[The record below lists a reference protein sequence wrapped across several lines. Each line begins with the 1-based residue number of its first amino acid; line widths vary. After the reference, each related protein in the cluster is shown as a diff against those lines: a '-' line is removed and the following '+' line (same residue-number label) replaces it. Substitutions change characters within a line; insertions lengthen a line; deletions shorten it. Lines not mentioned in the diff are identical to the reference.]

1 MTTAVVIGG
10 GPAGLMAAEQLLQA
24 GTSVDL
30 YDAMPSLGRKFLL
43 AGIGGLN
50 ITHAED
56 WSSFLSRYPHAP
68 NQLVSA
74 LNQFSSAE
82 FVDWVHAL
90 GVETFIGSSGRVFPR
105 EMKAAPLLRRWL
117 QRSRDLGLRTHV
129 RHRLTAWQAMADGQ
143 FALTFETP
151 EGVIKHHA
159 QCVVMALGGA
169 SWAKL
174 GSDGRWLAGYEQAG
188 IRCQPLLASNCGFEV
203 AWSDFMLTHAGAPLK
218 NISIQLPWLVSGAR
232 LGEAVLTQHGLE
244 GSLVYALSA
253 AIRQQL
259 QSQGQ
264 ATILLDL
271 CPATSAEAVMVALT
285 KPAKGKTMSQRL
297 RALGLDAAKIAL
309 VHEAVKQ
316 SVHARQVS
324 YAELVK
330 ALPVTLLAARPID
343 EAISCAGG
351 VDFSEITA
359 QFMVQRY
366 PGLFCAGEMLD
377 WDAPTGGYLLT
388 ACMATGRQAGM
399 AAAEFCIT
407 NQGVNDD

>member
-24 GTSVDL
+24 GISVDL

-56 WSSFLSRYPHAP
+56 WSSFLGRYTNASS
-68 NQLVSA
+68 QLIRA
-74 LNQFSSAE
+74 LNQFSSAQ

-129 RHRLTAWQAMADGQ
+129 RHRLTAWHSLADGQ
-143 FALTFETP
+143 FALTFATP
-151 EGVIKHHA
+151 EGVIERRA

-174 GSDGRWLAGYEQAG
+174 GSDGRWLEGFEQSG
-188 IRCQPLLASNCGFEV
+188 IRCQPLQASNCGFEV
-203 AWSDFMLTHAGAPLK
+203 SWSSYMLTHAGAPLK
-218 NISIQLPWLVSGAR
+218 NISIELPWLVSSAR

-244 GSLVYALSA
+244 GSLVYALSS

-271 CPATSAEAVMVALT
+271 CPALSIEAVTAALS
-285 KPAKGKTMSQRL
+285 KSAKGKTMSQRL

-316 SVHARQVS
+316 SAQTELVR

-330 ALPVTLLAARPID
+330 ALPFTVLAARPID

-388 ACMATGRQAGM
+388 ACMATGRQAGL
-399 AAAEFCIT
+399 AAAEFCKT

>member
-24 GTSVDL
+24 GISVDL

-56 WSSFLSRYPHAP
+56 WSSFLHRYPQAP
-68 NQLVSA
+68 NQLLSA
-74 LNQFSSAE
+74 LNQFSSAQ

-90 GVETFIGSSGRVFPR
+90 GIETFIGSSGRVFPR

-129 RHRLTAWQAMADGQ
+129 RHRLTAWQIMTDGQ
-143 FALTFETP
+143 FNLTFESP
-151 EGVIKHHA
+151 EGVVRHLA
-159 QCVVMALGGA
+159 SCVVMALGGA

-174 GSDGRWLAGYEQAG
+174 GSDGRWMPGYTQAG
-188 IRCQPLLASNCGFEV
+188 IRCQPFLASNCGFEV
-203 AWSDFMLTHAGAPLK
+203 AWSDYMLTHAGAPLK
-218 NISIQLPWLVSGAR
+218 NISIQLPWLTSAAR
-232 LGEAVLTQHGLE
+232 LGEVVLTQHGLE
-244 GSLVYALSA
+244 GGLIYALSA

-259 QSQGQ
+259 LSQGR

-271 CPATSAEAVMVALT
+271 CPALSAQAVNAVLS
-285 KPAKGKTMSQRL
+285 KSAKGKTMSQRL

-309 VHEAVKQ
+309 VHEAVKHSAQ
-316 SVHARQVS
+316 TQQVS

-330 ALPVTLLAARPID
+330 ALPVSLLAARPID

-351 VDFSEITA
+351 VDFSELTE

-388 ACMATGRQAGM
+388 ACMATGRQAGK
-399 AAAEFCIT
+399 AAAEFCKT
-407 NQGVNDD
+407 NQGVDDD

>member
-24 GTSVDL
+24 GISVDL

-56 WSSFLSRYPHAP
+56 WSSFLSRYPRASQ
-68 NQLVSA
+68 QLVSA
-74 LNQFSSAE
+74 LNQFSSAQ
-82 FVDWVHAL
+82 FVDWVHDL
-90 GVETFIGSSGRVFPR
+90 GVETFVGSSGRVFPR

-117 QRSRDLGLRTHV
+117 QRSRELGLRTHA
-129 RHRLTAWQAMADGQ
+129 RHRLTAWSLAADGQ
-143 FALTFETP
+143 FALTFATP
-151 EGVIKHHA
+151 QGVLQRKA
-159 QCVVMALGGA
+159 ASVVMALGGA

-174 GSDGRWLAGYEQAG
+174 GSDGRWLADFEQAG
-188 IRCQPLLASNCGFEV
+188 IRCQPLQASNCGFDA
-203 AWSDFMLTHAGAPLK
+203 AWSTHMMSHAGAPLK
-218 NISIQLPWLVSGAR
+218 NLSINLPWLSNGSR

-253 AIRQQL
+253 AIREHL
-259 QSQGQ
+259 HMHSQ

-271 CPATSAEAVMVALT
+271 CPTQSQEAVALALT
-285 KPAKGKTMSQRL
+285 KAPKGKTMSQRL
-297 RALGLDAAKIAL
+297 RALGLDAVKVAL

-316 SVHARQVS
+316 SPQNEQVG

-330 ALPVTLLAARPID
+330 ALPITLRAARPID

-351 VDFSEITA
+351 VDFSEMTTKL
-359 QFMVQRY
+359 MVQRY

-388 ACMATGRQAGM
+388 ACMATGRLAGI
-399 AAAEFCIT
+399 AASEFCKT
-407 NQGVNDD
+407 NQGANDD